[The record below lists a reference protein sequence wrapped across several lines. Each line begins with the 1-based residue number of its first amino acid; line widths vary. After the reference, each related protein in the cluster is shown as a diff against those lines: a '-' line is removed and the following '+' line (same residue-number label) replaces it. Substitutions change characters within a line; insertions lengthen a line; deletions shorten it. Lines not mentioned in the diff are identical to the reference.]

1 MAFDFPNNFRFAD
14 NHEYAV
20 TDGEFVR
27 VGISAFAVDQL
38 GDIVFV
44 DLPEVSS
51 TVSQGNSFG
60 SVESVKAVEDMYAP
74 ISGEVVE
81 RNESVLASPEEL
93 QNDPHGAGW
102 LLLIRPSDASQL
114 NELMDAATY
123 SRKLSTN

>member
-102 LLLIRPSDASQL
+102 LLLIRPSDVSQL